1 MGLRRGLSGR
11 IKSEYRAL
19 RHGGVARKEPRD
31 DVSDQL
37 IVGGCDVGSTTGKAL
52 LMRDGEVLGYS
63 IIPCAVRPEVTA
75 ELALEKTLAAAGLS
89 AREELAYMVG
99 TGYGRVRIPFASENV
114 SEITCH
120 GLGAFHLNPAERTL
134 IDIGGQDCKVIK
146 LSPRGKVVDF
156 AMNDK
161 CAAGTGRFFE
171 AMARVL
177 EISLHDLSELS
188 MRSHEPS
195 QITSQ
200 CSVFAESEVIT
211 LLNEG
216 AEVSDIAAGINEAIA
231 ARLASMIRKVGLEE
245 EFTVSGG
252 CAKNRGLIA
261 ALEKKL
267 GLQVKALGMDP
278 QVIGALGAALIAGRR
293 MRDGED
299 RS

>member
-1 MGLRRGLSGR
+1 M
-11 IKSEYRAL
+11 
-19 RHGGVARKEPRD
+19 RD
-31 DVSDQL
+31 L
-37 IVGGCDVGSTTGKAL
+37 PIVCGCDVGSTTGKAL
-52 LMRDGEVLGYS
+52 LLRDGEVLAYS
-63 IIPCAVRPEVTA
+63 IIPCAVRPEMTA
-75 ELALEKTLAAAGLS
+75 ELALEKALSAAGL
-89 AREELAYMVG
+89 RPGEEMAYIVG

-120 GLGAFHLNPAERTL
+120 GLGAFHLNPADRTL

-146 LSPRGKVVDF
+146 LSPKGKVVDF

-177 EISLHDLSELS
+177 EISLEELSELS
-188 MRSHEPS
+188 ATSRNPS

-216 AEVSDIAAGINEAIA
+216 VEVADIAAGINEAIA

-245 EFTVSGG
+245 EVTVSGG
-252 CAKNRGLIA
+252 CAKNRGLMA
-261 ALEKKL
+261 TLEKKL
-267 GLQVKALGMDP
+267 GVQVKGLGMDP
-278 QVIGALGAALIAGRR
+278 QVIGALGAALIARRRVHDKGEGR
-293 MRDGED
+293 G
-299 RS
+299 

>member
-1 MGLRRGLSGR
+1 MDDTA
-11 IKSEYRAL
+11 I
-19 RHGGVARKEPRD
+19 VA
-31 DVSDQL
+31 
-37 IVGGCDVGSTTGKAL
+37 GCDVGSTTGKAL
-52 LMRDGEVLGYS
+52 IMRGGEVLGYS

-75 ELALEKTLAAAGLS
+75 EVALQQALDLAGLPS
-89 AREELAYMVG
+89 RESLAYIVG
-99 TGYGRVRIPFASENV
+99 TGYGRVRITFASENV

-120 GLGAFHLNPAERTL
+120 GLGAFHLDPADRTL

-146 LSPRGKVVDF
+146 ISPKGKVIDF

-171 AMARVL
+171 AMSRVL
-177 EISLHDLSELS
+177 EISLPDLSELS
-188 MRSHEPS
+188 LQSRQPA

-216 AEVSDIAAGINEAIA
+216 AEISDIAAGINEAIA
-231 ARLASMIRKVGLEE
+231 ARLASMVRKVGLEKE
-245 EFTVSGG
+245 VTVSGG
-252 CAKNRGLIA
+252 CAKNRGLIV

-267 GLQVKALGMDP
+267 GVEVKPLALDP

-293 MRDGED
+293 VLEHSGG
-299 RS
+299 

>member
-1 MGLRRGLSGR
+1 M
-11 IKSEYRAL
+11 
-19 RHGGVARKEPRD
+19 
-31 DVSDQL
+31 SDPI
-37 IVGGCDVGSTTGKAL
+37 IVGGCDVGSTTGKSL
-52 LMRDGEVLGYS
+52 IMRDGEVTGYS

-75 ELALEKTLAAAGLS
+75 EQALEKALQAAGLS
-89 AREELAYMVG
+89 SRGELSYMVG
-99 TGYGRVRIPFASENV
+99 TGYGRVRIPFADENV

-120 GLGAFHLNPAERTL
+120 GLGAFHLNPADRTL
-134 IDIGGQDCKVIK
+134 VDIGGQDCKVIRI
-146 LSPRGKVVDF
+146 SPKGKVVDF

-177 EISLHDLSELS
+177 EISLENISEYSL
-188 MRSHEPS
+188 RSRHPA

-216 AEVSDIAAGINEAIA
+216 AEIEDIAAGINEAIA
-231 ARLASMIRKVGLEE
+231 ARLAIMIRKVGLEE
-245 EFTVSGG
+245 EVAVSGG

-261 ALEKKL
+261 ALGKKL
-267 GLQVKALGMDP
+267 GVEVKGLSMDP

-293 MRDGED
+293 VLEKED
-299 RS
+299 KE

>member
-1 MGLRRGLSGR
+1 
-11 IKSEYRAL
+11 
-19 RHGGVARKEPRD
+19 
-31 DVSDQL
+31 
-37 IVGGCDVGSTTGKAL
+37 
-52 LMRDGEVLGYS
+52 
-63 IIPCAVRPEVTA
+63 
-75 ELALEKTLAAAGLS
+75 
-89 AREELAYMVG
+89 VG

-120 GLGAFHLNPAERTL
+120 GLGAFHLDPQDRTL

-146 LSPRGKVVDF
+146 LSPKGKVVDF

-171 AMARVL
+171 AMSRVL
-177 EISLHDLSELS
+177 EISLQDLSELS
-188 MRSHEPS
+188 LRSREPA

-216 AEVSDIAAGINEAIA
+216 AEISDIAAGINEAIA
-231 ARLASMIRKVGLEE
+231 ARLASMVRKVGLEE
-245 EFTVSGG
+245 QVTVSGG

-267 GLQVKALGMDP
+267 GVEVKPLGMDP
-278 QVIGALGAALIAGRR
+278 QVIGALGAALIAARR
-293 MRDGED
+293 IDEGGV
-299 RS
+299 

>member
-1 MGLRRGLSGR
+1 MLDT
-11 IKSEYRAL
+11 
-19 RHGGVARKEPRD
+19 H
-31 DVSDQL
+31 

-52 LMRDGEVLGYS
+52 LMRNGEVIGYS

-75 ELALEKTLAAAGLS
+75 EQALEQALAAAGLP
-89 AREELAYMVG
+89 AQEKLDYIVG

-120 GLGAFHLNPAERTL
+120 GLGAFHLNPSDRTL

-146 LSPRGKVVDF
+146 ISPKGKVVDF

-177 EISLHDLSELS
+177 EITLEDLSALS
-188 MRSHEPS
+188 LRSQSPA

-216 AEVSDIAAGINEAIA
+216 AEVSDIAAGINEAIS
-231 ARLASMIRKVGLEE
+231 ARLSSLVRKVGLEE
-245 EFTVSGG
+245 EVTVSGG
-252 CAKNRGLIA
+252 CAKNRGLIM

-267 GLQVKALGMDP
+267 GVQVKMLDMDP

-293 MRDGED
+293 VRESAEGG
-299 RS
+299 

>member
-1 MGLRRGLSGR
+1 MPDT
-11 IKSEYRAL
+11 YF
-19 RHGGVARKEPRD
+19 
-31 DVSDQL
+31 
-37 IVGGCDVGSTTGKAL
+37 VGGCDVGSTTGKAL

-75 ELALEKTLAAAGLS
+75 RQALDLALDAAGLS
-89 AREELAYMVG
+89 AGVELDYIVG

-120 GLGAFHLNPAERTL
+120 GLGAFHLNQSDRTL

-146 LSPRGKVVDF
+146 ISPKGKVVDF

-177 EISLHDLSELS
+177 EITLEELSELS
-188 MRSHEPS
+188 LRSQSPA

-216 AEVSDIAAGINEAIA
+216 AEISDIAAGINEAIA
-231 ARLASMIRKVGLEE
+231 ARLSSLVRKVGLEE
-245 EFTVSGG
+245 DVTVSGG
-252 CAKNRGLIA
+252 CAKNRGLII
-261 ALEKKL
+261 ALENKL
-267 GLQVKALGMDP
+267 GVKVRELEMDP
-278 QVIGALGAALIAGRR
+278 QVIGALGAALVAGRR
-293 MRDGED
+293 ARESTEGK
-299 RS
+299 